1 MKKPTSMQLS
11 FDDLEKNEI
20 VECSDQIF
28 YDKRIKIKDM
38 KNYHLFNKTDRY
50 TIDGKSFH
58 SRGG

>member
-1 MKKPTSMQLS
+1 MQLS